1 MKINGCAP
9 LFTGV
14 HLKSTARCF
23 PEGLGAEKLAP
34 LATEAKGLS
43 DVLKCL

>member
-14 HLKSTARCF
+14 HLKSTARRF
-23 PEGLGAEKLAP
+23 PEGFGAEKFAP